1 MKTSNKLIAVVVFL
15 ILVSLLVYNYQLKA
29 EYTSGRYKN
38 PYRNFTTLKLKDFDA
53 VDINSTTAANVKLVQ
68 GPFSVRVD
76 SAALE
81 YVNIKQQG
89 NRLKINAD
97 FARDF
102 RYNYNSYVVV
112 ISCPKLTEVTANAAY
127 TANNKQVID
136 TVYQEQWNMHQN
148 LVEGFKQDSLSVRQT
163 YGSSILF
170 SGNHIRAF
178 NAVTGTDAG
187 SGSKI
192 TILDN
197 NKFQDATI
205 DILNQSRLQLN
216 GNSVLNL
223 KYHLA
228 DSARMIATGAAQT
241 IINNSKPLLK

>member
-1 MKTSNKLIAVVVFL
+1 MKTSSKLIAVAAFL

-29 EYTSGRYKN
+29 EYASGRYKN
-38 PYRNFTTLKLKDFDA
+38 PYRNFVTLKLKDFDA

-68 GPFSVRVD
+68 GPFSVRID

-97 FARDF
+97 FVRDF
-102 RYNYNSYVVV
+102 RYNYNPYIIV
-112 ISCPKLTEVTANAAY
+112 ISCPKLSEVTTNAAY
-127 TANNKQVID
+127 IANRKQVID
-136 TVYQEQWNMHQN
+136 TMYSGEWNMRQN
-148 LVEGFKQDSLSVRQT
+148 LVEGFTQDSLSVHQT
-163 YGSSILF
+163 YGSAIIF

-187 SGSKI
+187 SGPKI

-197 NKFQDATI
+197 NKFQSATI
-205 DILNQSRLQLN
+205 DILNKSQLQLN
-216 GNSVLNL
+216 GNSVQNL

-228 DSARMIATGAAQT
+228 DSARMITTGAAQT
-241 IINNSKPLLK
+241 TINNSKPLLK